1 MAKWKITPVWKKSI
15 LEVQEWVKD
24 GEPGYINHEIGWR
37 WGEFIVETDDD
48 NPPDLQEGVDMFD
61 CGYDCNDWE
70 TTDGCWEDTEV
81 DVSDD
86 TEKEEIEEFLTENSV
101 YDLEEKGW
109 VMSDSYMYINCE
121 LNIERIDDER
131 K

>member
-1 MAKWKITPVWKKSI
+1 
-15 LEVQEWVKD
+15 
-24 GEPGYINHEIGWR
+24 
-37 WGEFIVETDDD
+37 
-48 NPPDLQEGVDMFD
+48 MFD

-70 TTDGCWEDTEV
+70 TTDGWWEDTEV

-121 LNIERIDDER
+121 LNIERIDDE
-131 K
+131 

>member
-15 LEVQEWVKD
+15 LEVQEWVKN
-24 GEPGYINHEIGWR
+24 GAPGYINHEIGWR

-48 NPPDLQEGVDMFD
+48 NPPDLQEGVDMLD

-70 TTDGCWEDTEV
+70 TTDGWWEDTEV

-109 VMSDSYMYINCE
+109 IMSDSYMYINCE